1 MPVQEWVRIHLDY
14 HKAKILRLLYESRW
28 WLCKL
33 FLKISK
39 ITLCSS
45 SGLNVKSGDLNC
57 PWIEPTTFLA
67 FLGGLLLCVET
78 LPHEVVVAYKQG
90 CALILDLVVS

>member
-1 MPVQEWVRIHLDY
+1 
-14 HKAKILRLLYESRW
+14 
-28 WLCKL
+28 
-33 FLKISK
+33 
-39 ITLCSS
+39 
-45 SGLNVKSGDLNC
+45 VKSGDLNC